1 MHVGGLE
8 SNSMVGHFPTHDRGA
23 IMFLWNSVSLD
34 NDALW
39 RDQQHTCASWQYGN
53 FGFPTGCS
61 MEIRFSYYSARFRT
75 IRTGRG
81 FFLKSRPAPPPVAPG
96 EGVNGSRGPRFRTGF
111 VLVSYYPYW
120 PKGFVPWS
128 RANYP
133 CRSRRL
139 IGHTANS

>member
-1 MHVGGLE
+1 MQGKRQALTTRFLVDGLW
-8 SNSMVGHFPTHDRGA
+8 SMVAKELTNQEVRNNHPY
-23 IMFLWNSVSLD
+23 IPI
-34 NDALW
+34 
-39 RDQQHTCASWQYGN
+39 HTCTPWQYGN

-96 EGVNGSRGPRFRTGF
+96 EGVSGSRGPRFRTGF

-120 PKGFVPWS
+120 PRGFVPWS
-128 RANYP
+128 LMNYP